1 MTVIP
6 SQTKVLFIDKVIDFL
21 KRVDYSRTIIHEL
34 IIGDGHDFLIF
45 DRWDIFQNWIV
56 IRLSALAP
64 TEMIKLEKAIKRT
77 IADARMAPIKAPVP
91 VMDFSPKIMLSVDP
105 KVAPAVIPRI

>member
-1 MTVIP
+1 M
-6 SQTKVLFIDKVIDFL
+6 
-21 KRVDYSRTIIHEL
+21 
-34 IIGDGHDFLIF
+34 GDGHDFLIF

-77 IADARMAPIKAPVP
+77 TADARMAPIKAPVP
-91 VMDFSPKIMLSVDP
+91 VMDLSPKIMLSVAP
-105 KVAPAVIPRI
+105 NVAPAEIPRI